1 MANYFGKTMLS
12 GAMLSGALAASLATP
27 VWAEAAVDVPLFT
40 GEAVLI
46 DPYNELLEHMMPKRL
61 DASVFPMVQGVAVD
75 VQFGPRL
82 TDLDAYNA
90 TLAVLAGGVKR
101 KLDAMSA
108 YAFVPG
114 HSVLRVWEVPV
125 SPDK

>member
-1 MANYFGKTMLS
+1 VANYFGKTMLS
-12 GAMLSGALAASLATP
+12 GALAAGLATP
-27 VWAEAAVDVPLFT
+27 VWAQTEVGVPLFS
-40 GEAVLI
+40 GEAVLM

-82 TDLDAYNA
+82 TDLDPYNA
-90 TLAVLAGGVKR
+90 TLAVLAGSVR
-101 KLDAMSA
+101 KLGAMSA

-114 HSVLRVWEVPV
+114 DSVLRVWEVPV

>member
-1 MANYFGKTMLS
+1 VANFFGKTMLS
-12 GAMLSGALAASLATP
+12 GALAAGLATP
-27 VWAEAAVDVPLFT
+27 VWAQTEVGVPLFS

-46 DPYNELLEHMMPKRL
+46 DPYNELLEHMMPRML
-61 DASVFPMVQGVAVD
+61 DASVFPMVQGIAVD
-75 VQFGPRL
+75 VQFATRL
-82 TDLDAYNA
+82 TDLDPYNA
-90 TLAVLAGGVKR
+90 TLAVLAASVK

-114 HSVLRVWEVPV
+114 HSVLRIWEVPV

>member
-1 MANYFGKTMLS
+1 MANYFGKS

-61 DASVFPMVQGVAVD
+61 DASVFPMVQGVAV
-75 VQFGPRL
+75 GPRL

-90 TLAVLAGGVKR
+90 TLAVLARGVKR
-101 KLDAMSA
+101 KIDAMSA

-114 HSVLRVWEVPV
+114 HGVLRVWEAPV

>member
-1 MANYFGKTMLS
+1 VANFFGKTMLS
-12 GAMLSGALAASLATP
+12 GALAAGLATP
-27 VWAEAAVDVPLFT
+27 VWAQTEVGVPLFS

-46 DPYNELLEHMMPKRL
+46 DPYNELLEHMMPRML
-61 DASVFPMVQGVAVD
+61 DASVFPMVQGIAVD
-75 VQFGPRL
+75 VQFATRL
-82 TDLDAYNA
+82 TDLDPYNA
-90 TLAVLAGGVKR
+90 TLAVLAASAK

-114 HSVLRVWEVPV
+114 HSVLRIWEVPV

>member
-12 GAMLSGALAASLATP
+12 GALAAGLATP
-27 VWAEAAVDVPLFT
+27 VWAQTEVGVPLFS
-40 GEAVLI
+40 GEAVLM
-46 DPYNELLEHMMPKRL
+46 DPYNELLEQLMPKRL

-90 TLAVLAGGVKR
+90 TLAVLAGNVR

-108 YAFVPG
+108 YAFIPG
-114 HSVLRVWEVPV
+114 HSMLRVWEVPV